1 LLSDLKIVV
10 IFLIYVY
17 TLILRYPKIIKLI
30 TFSLRKSPVMKRLDI
45 IIPHE
50 RLSEVNNI
58 LHKHKV
64 GGITFYDIK
73 GRGRAKQEPVA
84 VGRGVMRYV
93 PEFGSRTKIEVLV
106 TDSLSNQIIDDL
118 LKEISTGSSSD
129 GKIFVYDV
137 AEAYDIGSKESSDIA
152 L

>member
-1 LLSDLKIVV
+1 
-10 IFLIYVY
+10 
-17 TLILRYPKIIKLI
+17 
-30 TFSLRKSPVMKRLDI
+30 MKRLDI

-50 RLSEVNNI
+50 RLSEVNDI
-58 LHKHKV
+58 LHKNKV

-106 TDSLSNQIIDDL
+106 KDSLAKEIIDDL
-118 LKEISTGSSSD
+118 RKKISTGSTSD

-137 AEAYDIGSKESSDIA
+137 AEAYDIGSKESGDSA

>member
-1 LLSDLKIVV
+1 
-10 IFLIYVY
+10 
-17 TLILRYPKIIKLI
+17 
-30 TFSLRKSPVMKRLDI
+30 MKRLDI

-50 RLSEVNNI
+50 RLSEVNDI
-58 LHKHKV
+58 LHKNKV

-106 TDSLSNQIIDDL
+106 EDSLAKEIIDDL
-118 LKEISTGSSSD
+118 LKNISTGSTSD

-137 AEAYDIGSKESSDIA
+137 AEAYDIGSKESGDSA

>member
-1 LLSDLKIVV
+1 
-10 IFLIYVY
+10 
-17 TLILRYPKIIKLI
+17 
-30 TFSLRKSPVMKRLDI
+30 MKRLDI
-45 IIPHE
+45 VIPHE
-50 RLSEVNNI
+50 RLSEVNDI
-58 LHKHKV
+58 LHKNKV

-106 TDSLSNQIIDDL
+106 KDSLAKEIIDDL
-118 LKEISTGSSSD
+118 SRNRRGRDLLRMAKFLSMMLLRLMTLEV
-129 GKIFVYDV
+129 KKV
-137 AEAYDIGSKESSDIA
+137 AIVHYN